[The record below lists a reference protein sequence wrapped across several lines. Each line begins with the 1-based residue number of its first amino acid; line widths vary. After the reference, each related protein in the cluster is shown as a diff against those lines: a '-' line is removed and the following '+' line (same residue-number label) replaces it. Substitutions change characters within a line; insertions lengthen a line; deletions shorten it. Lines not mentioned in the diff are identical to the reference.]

1 MFLPSRTRLRTL
13 SLYALLALA
22 PIAFRASRMLAATDE
37 AKVFEL
43 GVFDGASN
51 EFAQGTPERPVEV
64 DANSADATAHWYGS
78 QPATNMG
85 SSAPEGGPIPAAPRI
100 VRFAIADAP
109 AAAYRLRVALLLE
122 SRSVP
127 ALRICINGKCGMF
140 YLESPLDAHM
150 GDSDDTFE
158 SVHAPADVSFALP
171 GESLSAGENTISFQ
185 VIEEKN
191 EAVPGASLTYDA
203 IELDE
208 APASDLSA
216 VSDAAIEPTI
226 FYQGLVG
233 HLKELVDVYV
243 RRGNGFAAGDHI
255 ELTVGGNHFLKTFE
269 SEENFGEQKVEFA
282 VPEFTASTSAH
293 LQWTAGG
300 KTYESDQIIHPGK
313 KWTLFLVPH
322 IHLDVGYSDYQ
333 PKVAA
338 IQARAIDEGIDLAER
353 NPGFCYSVDG
363 SWALDQF
370 MKTRSVADQQRAIA
384 AMKKGQLFVPAQY
397 AELLTGFPSAETLI
411 RSLYASAQFSRL
423 HGTPFNY
430 ANITDVPSYSW
441 SYASILAAAGIRYF
455 VAGPNGHLTRGPVL
469 IQGRLNENSPFWW
482 QGPDGG
488 KVLFWYGRHYWEGGI
503 LFGVPPQVDA
513 GRQTIPVFLRTY
525 EHAEYR
531 ASAVILFGTQQ
542 ENTDLFPQQAT
553 LAGAWNREFAYPKLR
568 YSGFYDALQ
577 QIAQQ
582 FGDHIPTVS
591 GDGGPYWED
600 GIASNARYAAMER
613 GNESRATSVEK
624 LATMSALVNPRLA
637 ADKAA
642 LDTMWTN
649 IVMMDEHTW
658 NSHDSVSDQASE
670 ETARQSKVKEM
681 YAIDARQTADFVARN
696 SMADLADAI
705 SAGRGSLIVLNTLN
719 WKRSA
724 LVSFDLEK
732 GREIVDSVTGATVP
746 VEVVSESAHLNRV
759 QFMAT
764 GVPAVGYKVFSLR
777 PSKVLPPQE
786 VTGTATTL
794 ESRYYRVALDPA
806 SGSVRSIYDK
816 ELGKE
821 LVNQQSAYPFGQ
833 YLYVSGG
840 DQRPN
845 TLLQYRTVRLEPRLQ
860 IDPAR
865 NGHLISVTRT
875 PYGWMA
881 RLASSDANT
890 PSINS
895 EIRLF
900 ENQKKIEFIE
910 DIDKTAVR
918 TREAVYFAFPFAM
931 DAPQFQYEIQTGVV
945 DPAKNMVPGAG
956 HDWFSVQHWVSVQQ
970 DGLSATVL
978 PLDSSL
984 VTLGD
989 IYRGAWPENFG
1000 TRPGTIFAFA
1010 MNNYWSTNYNGAQ
1023 GGHIRLRYVVTSA
1036 AATDEAALSR
1046 MGWEE
1051 TTPLELDEVTAQ
1063 DKAQDTPRVLDG
1075 KQSSFLDIDDPSVLV
1090 EAWKPAE
1097 DGDGTILRLLDL
1109 GNSHARQVT
1118 VRMPL
1123 FSLTGAIETDA
1134 VERDQHVLPLKG
1146 PHSFQ
1151 LTVRPHQLV
1160 TVRILSKSGVNRG
1173 EE

>member
-1 MFLPSRTRLRTL
+1 MLLPLPNRLRTL
-13 SLYALLALA
+13 LLYALLAFA
-22 PIAFRASRMLAATDE
+22 PIIFRASKVFAATDG

-43 GVFDGASN
+43 GVFDGSSN
-51 EFAQGTPERPVEV
+51 EFALGTPERLVEV
-64 DANSADATAHWYGS
+64 DAQSADATAQWYGS
-78 QPATNMG
+78 QPAAEASISATG
-85 SSAPEGGPIPAAPRI
+85 SEQISAAPRTI
-100 VRFAIADAP
+100 WFAIAGAP
-109 AAAYRLRVALLLE
+109 AAAYRLHIALLLE

-158 SVHAPADVSFALP
+158 SVHAPADVGFVFP
-171 GESLSAGENTISFQ
+171 GNYLRTGENTVSFQ
-185 VIEEKN
+185 VIEEKK
-191 EAVPGASLTYDA
+191 EAVRGASLTYDA

-208 APASDLSA
+208 APAADMSA
-216 VSDAAIEPTI
+216 ASDAALVPAI
-226 FYQGLVG
+226 FYQGSAG

-243 RRGNGFAAGDHI
+243 RSGSGFAAEDHI

-269 SEENFGEQKVEFA
+269 SGENFGEQKVEFA
-282 VPEFTASTSAH
+282 VPEFTTTASAH

-300 KTYESDQIIHPGK
+300 KTYNSDQTIHPGK
-313 KWTLFLVPH
+313 KWTLLLVPH

-338 IQARAIDEGIDLAER
+338 IQARAIDEGIDMAER
-353 NPGFCYSVDG
+353 SPGFSYSVDG
-363 SWALDQF
+363 SWALDEF
-370 MKTRSVADQQRAIA
+370 MKTRSAADQQRAIT

-423 HGTPFNY
+423 HDTPFNY

-441 SYASILAAAGIRYF
+441 SYASILAAAGIHYF

-482 QGPDGG
+482 EGPDGG

-503 LFGVPPQVDA
+503 LFGVPPEVDA

-525 EHAEYR
+525 EHPEYR
-531 ASAVILFGTQQ
+531 ANAVILYGTQQ

-553 LAGAWNREFAYPKLR
+553 LADAWDREFAYPKLR
-568 YSGFYDALQ
+568 CSGFYDALQ

-582 FGDHIPTVS
+582 FGDRIPTFS

-600 GIASNARYAAMER
+600 GIASNARYAAVER

-624 LATMSALVNPRLA
+624 LATLSALVNPRLA
-637 ADKAA
+637 VDKAA

-658 NSHDSVSDQASE
+658 NSHDSVSDPASE
-670 ETARQSKVKEM
+670 ETSRQSKVKEM
-681 YAIDARQTADFVARN
+681 YAIDARQIADFVARN

-724 LVSFDLEK
+724 LVAFDLEK
-732 GREIVDSVTGATVP
+732 GREIVDSVTGATIP
-746 VEVVSESAHLNRV
+746 FEVVSESVHLNRV
-759 QFMAT
+759 QFIASD
-764 GVPAVGYKVFSLR
+764 VPAMGYKVFLLR
-777 PSKVLPPQE
+777 PSKQLPPQE
-786 VTGTATTL
+786 ETSASTTL

-806 SGSVRSIYDK
+806 SGAVLSIYDK

-821 LVNQQSAYPFGQ
+821 LVNQQSAYRFGQ
-833 YLYVSGG
+833 YLYVTGG

-845 TLLQYRTVRLEPRLQ
+845 TLLQYRTVRLEPTLQ

-881 RLASSDANT
+881 RLVSSDTNT
-890 PSINS
+890 PSITS

-918 TREAVYFAFPFAM
+918 AREAVYFAFPFAM
-931 DAPQFQYEIQTGVV
+931 GTPQFQYEIQTGVV
-945 DPAKNMVPGAG
+945 DPAKNMMPGAG

-978 PLDSSL
+978 PLDTPL

-989 IYRGAWPENFG
+989 IYRGAWPEKFG

-1036 AATDEAALSR
+1036 TATDESALSR
-1046 MGWEE
+1046 MGWGEA
-1051 TTPLELDEVTAQ
+1051 TPLELDEVTTQ
-1063 DKAQDTPRVLDG
+1063 DKAQDMPRVLDG
-1075 KQSSFLDIDDPSVLV
+1075 KQSSFLDIDDPRVLV

-1097 DGDGTILRLLDL
+1097 DGNGTILRLLDL
-1109 GNSHARQVT
+1109 GNSQARQVT
-1118 VRMPL
+1118 VHAPL

-1134 VERDQHVLPLKG
+1134 VERDQHALPLKG
-1146 PHSFQ
+1146 SHSFQ
-1151 LTVRPHQLV
+1151 VAIRPHQVV
-1160 TVRILSKSGVNRG
+1160 TVRILSKSGVNPG

>member
-1 MFLPSRTRLRTL
+1 MLLSSPHRLRTL
-13 SLYALLALA
+13 SLCALLALA
-22 PIAFRASRMLAATDE
+22 PIAFRATKMFAATDG

-43 GVFDGASN
+43 GVFDGSSN
-51 EFAQGTPERPVEV
+51 EFAQGSPERAVEV
-64 DANSADATAHWYGS
+64 DASNADAAAQWYASQTAAVMDTAAPGS
-78 QPATNMG
+78 
-85 SSAPEGGPIPAAPRI
+85 GPISAAPRTI
-100 VRFAIADAP
+100 RFAIAAAP
-109 AAAYRLRVALLLE
+109 AAAYRLHVALLLE

-127 ALRICINGKCGMF
+127 ALRICVNAKCGMF

-158 SVHAPADVSFALP
+158 SVHAPADVSFAFP
-171 GESLSAGENTISFQ
+171 GELLHSSENTISFQ

-191 EAVPGASLTYDA
+191 EAVAGASLTYDA

-208 APASDLSA
+208 ARASDLPGTSN
-216 VSDAAIEPTI
+216 AAIEPSI
-226 FYQGLVG
+226 FYQGPVG

-243 RRGNGFAAGDHI
+243 RSGSGFASTDHVELSLGGDH
-255 ELTVGGNHFLKTFE
+255 FQRTFE
-269 SEENFGEQKVEFA
+269 SAEDFGEQKVEFS
-282 VPEFTASTSAH
+282 VSEFAASANAH
-293 LQWTAGG
+293 LEWTAGG
-300 KTYESDQIIHPGK
+300 KTYQVDQIAHPAK

-322 IHLDVGYSDYQ
+322 IHLDVGYSDFQ

-338 IQARAIDEGIDLAER
+338 IQTRAIDEGIDLAER

-370 MKTRSVADQQRAIA
+370 MKTRSAADQQRAIA

-397 AELLTGFPSAETLI
+397 AELLTGFPSAEALI

-455 VAGPNGHLTRGPVL
+455 IAGPNGHLTRGPVL

-503 LFGVPPQVDA
+503 LFGVPPEVDA

-525 EHAEYR
+525 DHPQYR
-531 ASAVILFGTQQ
+531 ANAVILYGTQQ

-553 LAGAWNREFAYPKLR
+553 LADAWNREFAYPKLR
-568 YSGFYDALQ
+568 YSGFYDALK

-582 FGDHIPTVS
+582 FGDQVPTVS

-600 GIASNARYAAMER
+600 GIASSARYAAMER

-624 LATMSALVNPRLA
+624 LATLSALANPRLA

-658 NSHDSVSDQASE
+658 NSHDSVSDPASE

-696 SMADLADAI
+696 SMAGLADSI

-724 LVSFDLEK
+724 LVAFDLEK
-732 GREIVDSVTGATVP
+732 GRELVDSVTGATIP
-746 VEVVSESAHLNRV
+746 FEVVSESAHLDRV
-759 QFMAT
+759 QFMASD
-764 GVPAVGYKVFSLR
+764 VPAMGYKVFSLR
-777 PSKVLPPQE
+777 PSKQAFPQE
-786 VTGTATTL
+786 ETSTATTL
-794 ESRYYRVALDPA
+794 ETRYYRVALDPA
-806 SGSVRSIYDK
+806 SGAVRSIYDK

-821 LVNQQSAYPFGQ
+821 LVDQQSAYRFGQ

-845 TLLQYRTVRLEPRLQ
+845 TLLQYRTVRLEPKLR
-860 IDPAR
+860 IDAAH
-865 NGHLISVTRT
+865 NGHLVSVTRT

-881 RLASSDANT
+881 RLASNDTNT
-890 PSINS
+890 TAITC
-895 EIRLF
+895 ELRLF
-900 ENQKKIEFIE
+900 DNQKKIEFIE

-918 TREAVYFAFPFAM
+918 TREAIYFAFPIAM
-931 DAPQFQYEIQTGVV
+931 DRPQFQYEIQTGVV
-945 DPAKNMVPGAG
+945 DPAKNMMPGAG
-956 HDWFSVQHWVSVQQ
+956 HDWFSVQHWVSVEQN
-970 DGLSATVL
+970 GLSATVL
-978 PLDSSL
+978 PLDTAL

-989 IYRGAWPENFG
+989 IYRGAWPEKFG
-1000 TRPGTIFAFA
+1000 ARPGTIFSFA

-1023 GGHIRLRYVVTSA
+1023 GGHVRLRYVVTSA
-1036 AATDEAALSR
+1036 AATHEAALSR

-1051 TTPLELDEVTAQ
+1051 MTPLELDEVTTQ
-1063 DKAQDTPRVLDG
+1063 DKAQDTPRILDG
-1075 KQSSFLDIDDPSVLV
+1075 KQGSFLDVDDASVLV

-1097 DGDGTILRLLDL
+1097 DGNGTILRLLDL
-1109 GNSHARQVT
+1109 GDSQARQVT
-1118 VRMPL
+1118 VRTPL
-1123 FSLTGAIETDA
+1123 FSLTGAVETDA
-1134 VERDQHVLPLKG
+1134 VERDQHALPLQG

-1151 LTVRPHQLV
+1151 ITIGSHQVV
-1160 TVRILSKSGVNRG
+1160 TVRILSKSGVIRG
-1173 EE
+1173 AE